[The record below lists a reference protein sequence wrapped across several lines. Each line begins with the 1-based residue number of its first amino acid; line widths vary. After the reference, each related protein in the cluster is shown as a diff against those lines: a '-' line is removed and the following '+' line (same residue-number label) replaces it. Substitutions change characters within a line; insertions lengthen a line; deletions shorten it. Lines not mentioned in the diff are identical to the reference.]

1 MITTSSFSSDA
12 REYVS
17 KIDNKIV
24 LVDGDELADL
34 MIDHNLGV
42 SSHSEL
48 RGQEA
53 RYGLLHG
60 VGLLAQQ

>member
-24 LVDGDELADL
+24 LVDGDELAD
-34 MIDHNLGV
+34 
-42 SSHSEL
+42 
-48 RGQEA
+48 
-53 RYGLLHG
+53 
-60 VGLLAQQ
+60 